1 MKVKNKST
9 RRKVKHHKN
18 KSRKGGNVIGSGGF
32 GCVFRP
38 ALKCSKKK
46 QRKTNMVSKLMTRKH
61 AKKEYSTIKEI
72 KKKLKTIP
80 QYSDYFLVYNVSTCN
95 PSQLTKSDLS
105 NFDEKCKV
113 MKKYDD
119 ITSENVNENLSKLM
133 LLNLPDGGI
142 SLTAYYN
149 NMKSKADF
157 KFINEQLQ
165 NLLLK
170 GVIPMNK
177 MGVYHGDI
185 KEGNILFNLNSQKI
199 GLIDWGLSFY
209 TKSQRPRIPKLL
221 KNKPLQ
227 YNLPFSIILFNKTF
241 ESMFI
246 KFAKTHYSSDELHEF
261 MNQYIELWIIERGK
275 GHMDVIEDIWRI
287 VSNEKDVDITRTFIV
302 PFLCEIVTKYKKS
315 GKFDKNAYFRD
326 IFLPNLDVWG
336 MLMSYSVV
344 LENNSFNYG
353 RRLADLYYKF
363 LYSTPTTIIDTNELI
378 NELNNI

>member
-1 MKVKNKST
+1 MKLKNKYT

-105 NFDEKCKV
+105 NFDEKCKA

-157 KFINEQLQ
+157 IFINEQLQ

-261 MNQYIELWIIERGK
+261 MNQYIELWITERGK
-275 GHMDVIEDIWRI
+275 GHMDVIEDIWEI
-287 VSNEKDVDITRTFIV
+287 VSNEKDVDVTKTFIV
-302 PFLCEIVTKYKKS
+302 PFLCEIVTKYKKL
-315 GKFDKNAYFRD
+315 GKFDKNTYFRE

-363 LYSTPTTIIDTNELI
+363 LYSTPTTIIDTSELI